1 MNAAK
6 PVVLAAALLGLAG
19 LMAGCAP
26 AGPPS
31 PGGSTTAASPG
42 GASASPSASA
52 GGSPSQGAGTE
63 TSSPEPAETT
73 ASATPKGPETEEPP
87 AQGGHDDPARIDV
100 VVNKQ
105 RPLQP
110 LDYFPADLATPA
122 LTPGPGGDGTQLRA
136 ATADAAEQ
144 MFAAAAADGASMTVL
159 SGFRSYETQIST
171 YQHWVDVNGRAG
183 ADRVSARPGFSE
195 HQTGLSLDIGDASG
209 SCRLE
214 ACFADTPAG
223 SWAAQNAHRFGF
235 VVRYQPGQES
245 VTGYSPEPWHL
256 RYVGTRDAGAMF
268 SSGTKALETYYG
280 LPAAP
285 DYR

>member
-6 PVVLAAALLGLAG
+6 PVLLAAALLGLAG
-19 LMAGCAP
+19 MMAGCAP
-26 AGPPS
+26 AEPPS
-31 PGGSTTAASPG
+31 PGGSTTAVSPG
-42 GASASPSASA
+42 SLSVTMRSA
-52 GGSPSQGAGTE
+52 GSGSPSQGPVPAPRT
-63 TSSPEPAETT
+63 PEPAQS
-73 ASATPKGPETEEPP
+73 SAAAPPKDAETEEPP
-87 AQGGHDDPARIDV
+87 ARGGHDDPARIDV

-110 LDYFPADLATPA
+110 LDYFPDDLATPA
-122 LTPGPGGDGTQLRA
+122 LTPGPGGEGTQLRA
-136 ATADAAEQ
+136 AAADAAEQ
-144 MFAAAAADGASMTVL
+144 MFSAAAADGVSMTVL
-159 SGFRSYETQIST
+159 SGFRSYGTQVST
-171 YQHWVDVNGRAG
+171 YQHWVDVNGKAG

-214 ACFADTPAG
+214 ACFADTPSG
-223 SWAAQNAHRFGF
+223 SWAAKNAHRFGF

-256 RYVGTRDAGAMF
+256 RYIGTKDAGAMF
-268 SSGTKALETYYG
+268 GSGAKALETYYG

>member
-1 MNAAK
+1 MNAAR
-6 PVVLAAALLGLAG
+6 PVLLAAVLLGLAG

-26 AGPPS
+26 AEPPS
-31 PGGSTTAASPG
+31 PGGSTTAVSPG
-42 GASASPSASA
+42 SAPASPSGSAS
-52 GGSPSQGAGTE
+52 GSATEGPEPPTPGASPAKTSPAAPSQE
-63 TSSPEPAETT
+63 
-73 ASATPKGPETEEPP
+73 PETEVPP
-87 AQGGHDDPARIDV
+87 ARGGHDDPARIDV

-110 LDYFPADLATPA
+110 LDYFPDDLATPA

-136 ATADAAEQ
+136 AAADAAEQ
-144 MFAAAAADGASMTVL
+144 MFAAAAADGVSMTVL
-159 SGFRSYETQIST
+159 SGFRSYDTQVST
-171 YQHWVDVNGRAG
+171 YQHWVDVNGKAG

-214 ACFADTPAG
+214 ACFADTPSG

-235 VVRYQPGQES
+235 VIRYQPGQES

-256 RYVGTRDAGAMF
+256 RYIGTKDAGAMF
-268 SSGTKALETYYG
+268 GSGTKALETYYG

>member
-6 PVVLAAALLGLAG
+6 PVLLAALLGLAG
-19 LMAGCAP
+19 LMAGCTP
-26 AGPPS
+26 AEPPS
-31 PGGSTTAASPG
+31 PGGSTTAVSPG
-42 GASASPSASA
+42 GTASPSSPARE
-52 GGSPSQGAGTE
+52 SPSQGTGSATT
-63 TSSPEPAETT
+63 TSEPAET
-73 ASATPKGPETEEPP
+73 SAPATTKGPETEEPR

-110 LDYFPADLATPA
+110 RDYFPADLATPA
-122 LTPGPGGDGTQLRA
+122 LTAGPGGDGTQLRA
-136 ATADAAEQ
+136 AAAEAAER
-144 MFAAAAADGASMTVL
+144 MFAAAAADGAPMTVL
-159 SGFRSYETQIST
+159 SGFRSYETQVST
-171 YQHWVDVNGRAG
+171 YQHWVDVNGKAG

-195 HQTGLSLDIGDASG
+195 HQTGLSLDIGDSSG

-223 SWAAQNAHRFGF
+223 AWAARNAHRFGF

-256 RYVGTRDAGAMF
+256 RYIGTRDAGAMF
-268 SSGTKALETYYG
+268 GSGTKALETYYG
-280 LPAAP
+280 LPPAP

>member
-6 PVVLAAALLGLAG
+6 PVLLAAALLGLAG

-31 PGGSTTAASPG
+31 PGGSTTAVSPG
-42 GASASPSASA
+42 GASASPSAAASE
-52 GGSPSQGAGTE
+52 SPSQGTGPQ
-63 TSSPEPAETT
+63 TSSPEPAET
-73 ASATPKGPETEEPP
+73 SATPTGAETKEPQ

-105 RPLQP
+105 RPLEP

-122 LTPGPGGDGTQLRA
+122 LTAGPGGDGAQLRA
-136 ATADAAEQ
+136 AAAKAAER
-144 MFAAAAADGASMTVL
+144 MFAAAAADGAPMTVL
-159 SGFRSYETQIST
+159 SGFRSYQTQVST
-171 YQHWVDVNGRAG
+171 YQHWVDVNGKAG

-195 HQTGLSLDIGDASG
+195 HQTGLSMDIGDASG

-223 SWAAQNAHRFGF
+223 AWAAQNAHRFGF

-245 VTGYSPEPWHL
+245 VTGYSAEPWHL
-256 RYVGTRDAGAMF
+256 RYIGTKDAGAMLG
-268 SSGTKALETYYG
+268 SGAKALETYYG

-285 DYR
+285 NYR